1 MPANLV
7 IPRHIGFILD
17 GNRRFAKLRGLRPW
31 RGHEFGRDTVH
42 RLLDWCLEFGVK
54 ELTLYTF
61 SLQNFNRPQVEVNKL
76 MSILEQELKTLAKD
90 ERVHKYGV
98 RIQVIG
104 ETERL
109 PEHVQKAITEVEA
122 ATAHYD
128 EFILNACIAYGGK
141 EEIFSAVK
149 KIMKQVAAK
158 VIDVADVTLETFE
171 SHLFLKSEPDVI
183 IRTGGDNRTSN
194 FLPWQST
201 YSEWFFVKKLLP
213 EFKREDFHKILEEYS
228 SRERRFGK

>member
-7 IPRHIGFILD
+7 VPRHIGFILD

-61 SLQNFNRPQVEVNKL
+61 SLQNFSRPQMEVTKL
-76 MSILEQELKTLAKD
+76 MSMLEKELKVLAKD
-90 ERVHKYGV
+90 KRVHEHRV

-104 ETERL
+104 EVERL
-109 PEHVQKAITEVEA
+109 PEHVQKAIREVEA
-122 ATAHYD
+122 ATAEYD
-128 EFILNACIAYGGK
+128 DFVLNACIAYGGK

-149 KIMKQVAAK
+149 TLMKQVANK

-171 SHLFLKSEPDVI
+171 SHLFLKSQPDMI

-213 EFKREDFHKILEEYS
+213 EFEREDFHKILEEYS

>member
-61 SLQNFNRPQVEVNKL
+61 SLQNFNRPPVEVNKL
-76 MSILEQELKTLAKD
+76 MSLLKQELKTLAKD
-90 ERVHKYGV
+90 KRVHEYGV
-98 RIQVIG
+98 RIQIIG

-109 PEHVQKAITEVEA
+109 PADVQAAIAEVEE

-128 EFILNACIAYGGK
+128 NFILNACIAYGGK

-149 KIMKQVAAK
+149 KIMKQVANK

-171 SHLFLKSEPDVI
+171 AQLFLKSEPDVI

-213 EFKREDFHKILEEYS
+213 EFEREDFKKIITEYS
-228 SRERRFGK
+228 NRERRFGK